1 MKVFARKTNG
11 NVIFY
16 KDGYT
21 DLRGHFE
28 YITRID
34 VQSLG
39 QFNKFAF
46 LVVSDNLGSEIK
58 DADVQTK
65 ITKNTKNNNFVMEEW
80 NKIAQINEQE

>member
-46 LVVSDNLGSEIK
+46 LVVSDNLGKHTSPL
-58 DADVQTK
+58 
-65 ITKNTKNNNFVMEEW
+65 NNPPTVH
-80 NKIAQINEQE
+80 ALLS